1 MILATTLW
9 IALFLLL
16 SPAPP
21 EPVTLE
27 IEALG
32 VTAPVTTVGNTA
44 DRGMEIPSDL
54 STVGWWEH
62 GTTPGETGNAVMV
75 AHVSGR
81 VDGVPTR
88 GIFYDLIDLE
98 IGDTV
103 TVINQNSVESLLAF
117 TVTEVVVIDKDEL
130 PWERIFSRDGP
141 PGLVLVT
148 CGGEFNG
155 ETRHFESNVIV
166 YARMVP

>member
-1 MILATTLW
+1 MILATTL
-9 IALFLLL
+9 AATLLL
-16 SPAPP
+16 FPVSEPAS
-21 EPVTLE
+21 
-27 IEALG
+27 IEVPTIG
-32 VTAPVTTVGNTA
+32 VQAPIVGVGNTA

-88 GIFYDLIDLE
+88 GSFYDLIDLE
-98 IGDTV
+98 IGDPV
-103 TVINQNSVESLLAF
+103 TVKSLDSAEDLTF
-117 TVTEVVVIDKDEL
+117 TVTEVVVIPKDEL
-130 PWERIFSRDGP
+130 PWEQIFVSEGW

-148 CGGEFNG
+148 CGGLYDG
-155 ETRHFESNVIV
+155 ETRHFDSNVIV
-166 YARMVP
+166 YARMDP